1 MVTDADRWEGVS
13 EGDGASFAEAAR
25 DAADR
30 AEMDLKR
37 RKSWDPP
44 VELKVVE
51 MYVTVTNPVHD
62 YRVVL
67 GPGRP

>member
-1 MVTDADRWEGVS
+1 MATSGDRWEGVS

-25 DAADR
+25 LAGEK
-30 AEMDLKR
+30 AEEDLKK
-37 RKSWDPP
+37 RKAWDPP
-44 VELKVVE
+44 VELKVLE

-67 GPGRP
+67 GPGR